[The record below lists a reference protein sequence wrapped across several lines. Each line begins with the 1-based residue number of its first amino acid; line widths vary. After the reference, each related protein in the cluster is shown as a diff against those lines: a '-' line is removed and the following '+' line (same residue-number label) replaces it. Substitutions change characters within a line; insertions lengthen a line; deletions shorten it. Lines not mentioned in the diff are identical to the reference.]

1 MTAEHKYVNSAKL
14 LLNRISRS
22 TSPFH
27 AVLTA
32 GEDLD
37 EAGFISLD
45 FSKDWDTELEYGG
58 KYYVTVY
65 DSTLIAFTI
74 GQTMADEGNLRL
86 AMAHTDFPCFKI
98 KPNPEMRQNGYG
110 RINVEPY
117 GGMINYSWL
126 DRPLSVAGKVALK
139 GEDAF
144 HPEVRFVD
152 FARPIATIPSLAIHM
167 NREVNKGVEFNHQRD
182 MLPIVEVLEESLGG
196 EEFFRAALAKECG
209 AEPEEILD
217 YELYIY
223 QYEKGE
229 LVGLNE
235 TMISSPRLDNITSVT
250 ACIKGLIQAQRDK
263 GINLAVI
270 FDHEEVGSR
279 SKQGAGGNSLPYVIE
294 RIYEALGLSRA
305 QYLKDITDGFALSV
319 DVAHCMHPNQPD
331 KNDPTNPV
339 KMNGGVTIKMA
350 ARQSYVSSC
359 ESVATVQQLCAMV
372 GVPCQKFVN
381 RSDIPGGGTL
391 GSIASAYLPMQMQD
405 VGVAMAGM
413 HSARELMGVKDQ
425 YYLEQLITCL
435 FGFK

>member
-1 MTAEHKYVNSAKL
+1 MAAEHKYIHSAKEL
-14 LLNRISRS
+14 LERIEKS

-45 FSKDWDTELEYGG
+45 FSGDWDMELEYGG

-74 GQTMADEGNLRL
+74 GGTMAAEGNLRL
-86 AMAHTDFPCFKI
+86 AMAHTDFPCFKV
-98 KPNPEMRQNGYG
+98 KPSPEMKQNGYG

-126 DRPLSVAGKVALK
+126 DRPLSIAGKVALK

-152 FARPIATIPSLAIHM
+152 FARPVATIPSLAIHM

-196 EEFFRAALAKECG
+196 EAFFMEALARECG
-209 AEPEEILD
+209 AEVDEILD

-223 QYEKGE
+223 QYEKGD

-235 TMISSPRLDNITSVT
+235 SMISSPRLDNITSVT

-263 GINLAVI
+263 GINMAVI

-279 SKQGAGGNSLPYVIE
+279 SKQGAAGQALPLVIE
-294 RIYEALGLSRA
+294 RVYDALGLSRA
-305 QYLKDITDGFALSV
+305 QYLRDITDGFALSV

-339 KMNGGVTIKMA
+339 KMNGGVAIKMA
-350 ARQSYVSSC
+350 ARQSYVSTC
-359 ESVATVQQLCAMV
+359 ESVATVQQLCAMAD
-372 GVPCQKFVN
+372 VPCQKFVN

-391 GSIASAYLPMQMQD
+391 GSIAAAYLPMQMQD

-425 YYLEQLITCL
+425 YCLEQLITCL

>member
-1 MTAEHKYVNSAKL
+1 MAAEHKYVNSAKYL
-14 LLNRISRS
+14 LERIGKS

-27 AVLTA
+27 AVLTV

-45 FSKDWDTELEYGG
+45 FSKDWDMELEYGG

-98 KPNPEMRQNGYG
+98 KPNPEMKQNGYG

-167 NREVNKGVEFNHQRD
+167 NREVNKGVELNYQRD

-196 EEFFRAALAKECG
+196 EQFFREALAKECG

-263 GINLAVI
+263 GINLAVV

-319 DVAHCMHPNQPD
+319 DVAHCMHPNHPD

-359 ESVATVQQLCAMV
+359 ESAATVQQLCAMAD
-372 GVPCQKFVN
+372 VPCQKFVN

-405 VGVAMAGM
+405 VGVAMASM
-413 HSARELMGVKDQ
+413 HSARELMGMKDQ

>member
-1 MTAEHKYVNSAKL
+1 MAAEHKYIHSAKEL
-14 LLNRISRS
+14 LERIEKS

-45 FSKDWDTELEYGG
+45 FSGDWDMELEYGG

-74 GQTMADEGNLRL
+74 GGTMAAEGNLRL
-86 AMAHTDFPCFKI
+86 AMAHTDFPCFKV
-98 KPNPEMRQNGYG
+98 KPSPEMKQNGYG

-126 DRPLSVAGKVALK
+126 DRPLSIAGKVALK

-152 FARPIATIPSLAIHM
+152 FARPVATIPSLAIHM

-196 EEFFRAALAKECG
+196 EAFFMEALARECG
-209 AEPEEILD
+209 AEVDEILD

-223 QYEKGE
+223 QYEKGD

-235 TMISSPRLDNITSVT
+235 SMISSPRLDNITSVT

-263 GINLAVI
+263 GINMAVI

-279 SKQGAGGNSLPYVIE
+279 SKQGAAGQALPLVIE
-294 RIYEALGLSRA
+294 RVYDALGLSRA
-305 QYLKDITDGFALSV
+305 QYLRDITDGFALSV

-339 KMNGGVTIKMA
+339 KMCSHQDGGQTVLCEHLRVGCYGTA
-350 ARQSYVSSC
+350 ALCYGGCTLSEICEPLRYSRRRNAGFHCSC
-359 ESVATVQQLCAMV
+359 
-372 GVPCQKFVN
+372 VPAYADAGCGCGHGRYAFCP
-381 RSDIPGGGTL
+381 RTDGCE
-391 GSIASAYLPMQMQD
+391 GSILSGTADYLS
-405 VGVAMAGM
+405 V
-413 HSARELMGVKDQ
+413 R
-425 YYLEQLITCL
+425 I
-435 FGFK
+435 

>member
-1 MTAEHKYVNSAKL
+1 MAAEHKYMNSANYL
-14 LLNRISRS
+14 LDRIGKS

-45 FSKDWDTELEYGG
+45 FSRQWELEYGG

-74 GQTMADEGNLRL
+74 GGTMGTEGNLRL
-86 AMAHTDFPCFKI
+86 AMAHTDFPCFKL
-98 KPNPEMRQNGYG
+98 KPNPEMKQNGYG

-167 NREVNKGVEFNHQRD
+167 NREVNRGVELNHQRD
-182 MLPIVEVLEESLGG
+182 MLPIVEVLEESLGND
-196 EEFFRAALAKECG
+196 EFFRKALAKECG

-217 YELYIY
+217 YELYVY

-229 LVGLNE
+229 LIGLNE

-279 SKQGAGGNSLPYVIE
+279 TKQGAAGNALPYVIE
-294 RIYEALGLSRA
+294 RIYEALGLTRA

-359 ESVATVQQLCAMV
+359 ESVATVQQLCAMAD
-372 GVPCQKFVN
+372 VPCQKFVN

-425 YYLEQLITCL
+425 YYLEQLVTCL
-435 FGFK
+435 FGFR